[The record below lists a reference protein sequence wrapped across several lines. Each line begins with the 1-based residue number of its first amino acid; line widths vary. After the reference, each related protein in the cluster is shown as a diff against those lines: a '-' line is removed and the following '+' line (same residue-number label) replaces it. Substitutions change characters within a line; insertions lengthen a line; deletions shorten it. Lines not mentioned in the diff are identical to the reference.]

1 MTCLMIQI
9 IEYFV
14 IACKNFCTYG
24 NLFGI
29 VHCLRIAVKINRIRA
44 QKPCVFC
51 ITTDAIRNRK
61 YGKDQLILLSIS
73 DYHVLV
79 STLSVFYQIKFF
91 N

>member
-1 MTCLMIQI
+1 MICLVIKI
-9 IEYFV
+9 FEYFV
-14 IACKNFCTYG
+14 NFFQKPSYV
-24 NLFGI
+24 LYSFGI

-44 QKPCVFC
+44 QTCVFC

>member
-1 MTCLMIQI
+1 MIQI
-9 IEYFV
+9 IEFSLFV
-14 IACKNFCTYG
+14 TKNLCTYG
-24 NLFGI
+24 NFFGI

-61 YGKDQLILLSIS
+61 YGKDQLILLSNS

-79 STLSVFYQIKFF
+79 STLSVFSQIKFF